1 MGILKAVYC
10 VLLCKTNLQINTTM
24 KKITIIYGSETGNT
38 QAVAEKIKQELNNF
52 SPKLIEIEKATEA
65 DFTDADVLLLGT
77 STWGIGDLPSGWEGY
92 LSKLD
97 NINLA
102 GKKVALFGTGDSA
115 GFSDS
120 FVSAMRLIYDIVD
133 KQGADIFGQI
143 PADDYS
149 FEASD
154 AVIDDMFVGLPIDED
169 NEPEKTDQR
178 IKDWIELIKPVIE

>member
-1 MGILKAVYC
+1 
-10 VLLCKTNLQINTTM
+10 M

-102 GKKVALFGTGDSA
+102 GKKVALFGTGDSS

-120 FVSAMRLIYDIVD
+120 FVSAMRLIYDVVD

-143 PADDYS
+143 STDDYN
-149 FEASD
+149 FDGSD
-154 AVIDDMFVGLPIDED
+154 AVMDDMFVGLPIDED

-178 IKDWIELIKPVIE
+178 IKNWIELIKPVIE